1 MTRTNYPSGAKW
13 EDIVGYSRAVKAG
26 NLVEVSGTV
35 AVDEE
40 GNTVG
45 IGRPY
50 EQTAFILKKIGQALE
65 RAGCSQEN
73 VIRTRIYVT
82 DISNWPEV
90 ARAHAETYGDI
101 RPASTLIEVSALVDP
116 SFLVEIEATAHTP

>member
-1 MTRTNYPSGAKW
+1 MARSNFPSGAKW
-13 EDIVGYSRAVKAG
+13 EDIVGYSRAVRAG

-35 AVDEE
+35 AVDEN

-45 IGRPY
+45 IGKPY
-50 EQTAFILKKIGQALE
+50 EQTVFILNKIGQALE
-65 RAGCSQEN
+65 RAGCSQAD

-90 ARAHAETYGDI
+90 ARAHSETYGDI
-101 RPASTLIEVSALVDP
+101 RPASTLIEVSGLVDP
-116 SFLVEIEATAHTP
+116 SFLVEIEATAHIP

>member
-50 EQTAFILKKIGQALE
+50 EQTAFNLKKIGQALE
-65 RAGCSQEN
+65 KAGCSQEN

>member
-1 MTRTNYPSGAKW
+1 MTRTNFPSGAKW

-50 EQTAFILKKIGQALE
+50 EQTAFILRKIGQALE
-65 RAGCSQEN
+65 RAGCSQAD

-116 SFLVEIEATAHTP
+116 SFLVEIEATAHNP